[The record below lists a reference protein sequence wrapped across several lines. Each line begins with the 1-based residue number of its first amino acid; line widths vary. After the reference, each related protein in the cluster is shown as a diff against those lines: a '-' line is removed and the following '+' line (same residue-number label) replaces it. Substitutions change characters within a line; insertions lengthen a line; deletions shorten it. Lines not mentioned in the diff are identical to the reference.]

1 MMVSC
6 YWTVDT
12 ATVLGVKLVKQL
24 STTLCL
30 CQSLKFSCPA
40 SRHNTREREMT
51 SQAGLK
57 AAKAVLRKKMKERLT
72 GLTAESRAEQSRRV
86 TEKLLASSQ
95 YRTARSVALY
105 LRLVPLIN
113 IRKFI
118 VIPLPAWMTRSTP
131 RQYWRTF

>member
-24 STTLCL
+24 SISISVV
-30 CQSLKFSCPA
+30 QWSSLQPQ
-40 SRHNTREREMT
+40 HEREREMT

-105 LRLVPLIN
+105 LRSVPLIN
-113 IRKFI
+113 NIRKFN
-118 VIPLPAWMTRSTP
+118 VISLPAWMTRSTP
-131 RQYWRTF
+131 RQSWRTF

>member
-1 MMVSC
+1 MVQSA
-6 YWTVDT
+6 
-12 ATVLGVKLVKQL
+12 ATK
-24 STTLCL
+24 
-30 CQSLKFSCPA
+30 
-40 SRHNTREREMT
+40 REREMT

-105 LRLVPLIN
+105 LRSVPLIN
-113 IRKFI
+113 IRKFN
-118 VIPLPAWMTRSTP
+118 VISLPAWMTRSTP
-131 RQYWRTF
+131 RQSWRTF